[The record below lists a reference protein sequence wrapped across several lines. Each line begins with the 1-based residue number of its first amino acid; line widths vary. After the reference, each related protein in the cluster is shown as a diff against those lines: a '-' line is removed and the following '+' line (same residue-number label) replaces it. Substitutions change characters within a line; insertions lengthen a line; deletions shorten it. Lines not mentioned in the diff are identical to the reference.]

1 MIDKAIATLSDN
13 GVTFVDIDGAVFD
26 ELIEQISAHSTLDY
40 KQNMEAYFQQHA
52 ASAWTPVMAMAESGI
67 YHEFIDRYLPF
78 INMLESPVD
87 QAQVAIKQQWMAML
101 NAAVAQVLAS
111 HDLDGLIHP
120 TVHTVAAKLGETQH
134 GMSGRLSCFSGVPLL
149 TLPIG
154 FTASGLPVGLSI
166 IGETLSDERLVAMA
180 YAMESVLD
188 ARAAPI
194 ATPMLLG
201 GRAPAPIA
209 FTTQIDDVVAIDMEL
224 NVSRHTLRY
233 QTKYLTKNAIYAVC
247 LHRAKHGPIIQCL
260 SGLKG
265 VRSQGE
271 LRLTR
276 THMALLRQGE
286 SYVRVYSKTS
296 PKGEQSKRV
305 VF

>member
-1 MIDKAIATLSDN
+1 M
-13 GVTFVDIDGAVFD
+13 
-26 ELIEQISAHSTLDY
+26 
-40 KQNMEAYFQQHA
+40 
-52 ASAWTPVMAMAESGI
+52 
-67 YHEFIDRYLPF
+67 
-78 INMLESPVD
+78 
-87 QAQVAIKQQWMAML
+87 
-101 NAAVAQVLAS
+101 AQVLAS

-120 TVHTVAAKLGETQH
+120 TVNTVAAKLGETQL

-188 ARAAPI
+188 AR
-194 ATPMLLG
+194 T
-201 GRAPAPIA
+201 APIA

-286 SYVRVYSKTS
+286 SYVRVYSKAS